1 MFLTNPWQREELSHI
16 VVTTFHE
23 KGYRDYGK
31 KCIETFLACWPKEV
45 SLVVYAEN
53 VEIEEKDRRLLV
65 FDHCETLPRLRGF
78 RDAYGS
84 EPQANGYISSR
95 NGLVRDFRW
104 DAVRFSNK
112 VFAVADAVRRYHNT
126 VDQLIWLDADTV
138 THRPIPKSFLDGI
151 APRGNQL
158 AAYLNRRI
166 YPECGWVGYN
176 LRHPAILTFID
187 RFEGAYSSGY
197 FLTLKESHD
206 SFVFWKV
213 LQQMEQDKE
222 ARFRRLGSSLT
233 KTHVFINSVLGGYLD
248 HLKGDRKVEGRSRR
262 RDLKWHR
269 REPWWQ

>member
-1 MFLTNPWQREELSHI
+1 MLLPNSWQREKLSHI

-31 KCIETFLACWPKEV
+31 KCIETFLTHWPQDI

-65 FDHCETLPRLRGF
+65 FDHEETLPRLRDF
-78 RDAYGS
+78 RKAYGGD
-84 EPQANGYISSR
+84 PQANGLRPSA

-112 VFAVADAVRRYHNT
+112 VFAVADAIRRYHT
-126 VDQLIWLDADTV
+126 MVDQLIWLDADTV
-138 THRPIPKSFLDGI
+138 THRDIPRNFIDKI

-176 LRHPAILTFID
+176 LRHREILTFVE
-187 RFEGAYSSGY
+187 RFEGAYTSGY
-197 FLTLKESHD
+197 FQTLKESHD

-213 LQQMEQDKE
+213 LQQMEGDGE
-222 ARFRRLGSSLT
+222 ARFKPLGSNLT
-233 KTHVFINSVLGGYLD
+233 KTHVFINSVLGSYMD
-248 HLKGDRKVEGRSRR
+248 HLKGDRKQDGKSRR
-262 RDLKWHR
+262 SDLKWNR
-269 REPWWQ
+269 REAWWQ

>member
-1 MFLTNPWQREELSHI
+1 MLLTNPWRREQFKHI

-31 KCIETFLACWPKEV
+31 TCIETFLKHWPKDIA
-45 SLVVYAEN
+45 LVVYAED
-53 VEIEEKDRRLLV
+53 VEIEERDRRLIV
-65 FDHCETLPRLRGF
+65 FDHADLPKLREF
-78 RDAYGS
+78 RQAYG
-84 EPQANGYISSR
+84 ENLQANGFRPVR
-95 NGLVRDFRW
+95 NGLTRDFRW

-112 VFAVADAVRRYHNT
+112 VFAVADAIRRYRSV

-138 THRPIPKSFLDGI
+138 THRDIPKSFIDGI
-151 APRGNQL
+151 APRANQL

-176 LRHPAILTFID
+176 LRHPAIMTFVD

-213 LQQMEQDKE
+213 LQQMERDKE
-222 ARFRRLGSSLT
+222 AKFKRLGSSLT

-248 HLKGDRKVEGRSRR
+248 HLKGDRKAAGKSRKS
-262 RDLKWHR
+262 DLKWFR
-269 REPWWQ
+269 REAWWQ

>member
-1 MFLTNPWQREELSHI
+1 MLSINPWRREELSHI

-31 KCIETFLACWPKEV
+31 RCIETFLACWPKDI

-65 FDHCETLPRLRGF
+65 FDHLEALPRLRDF
-78 RDAYGS
+78 RKAYGNN
-84 EPQANGYISSR
+84 PQANGFRPSR
-95 NGLVRDFRW
+95 KWLARDFRW

-112 VFAVADAVRRYHNT
+112 VFAVADAVRRYHNM
-126 VDQLIWLDADTV
+126 VDQLIWLDADTI
-138 THRPIPKSFLDGI
+138 THRDIPKSFLDGI
-151 APRGNQL
+151 APRGDQL

-176 LRHPAILTFID
+176 LRHREILTFAE

-197 FLTLKESHD
+197 FLTMKESHD

-213 LQQMEQDKE
+213 LQQMESDKE
-222 ARFRRLGSSLT
+222 ASFKRLGSSLT

-248 HLKGDRKVEGRSRR
+248 HLKGDRKSAGRSRR
-262 RDLKWHR
+262 SDLKWGR
-269 REPWWQ
+269 REAWWR